1 MNIIVDAFGGD
12 NAPLEIIKG
21 SIDAKHELG
30 VDITLVGNEET
41 IRSVAAENEINIDG
55 VTIVHAD
62 SVISQ
67 NDPGTDVVKVKKDS
81 SMAIGFKLL
90 HEGKGDAFVSAG
102 NSGAMCV
109 GATLIVKRIK
119 GIKRP
124 GFAPVIPTL
133 EGNMMLIDCGAN
145 VECKPQMLF
154 QFGIMGSIYMEKVM
168 GVKNPR
174 IGLANVGTEPH
185 KGGELQL
192 KTYELLENSN
202 LNFVGNIEGR
212 DVPAGGCD
220 VCVSDG
226 FSGNLILKTYE
237 GVAEALMS
245 KIKGVFDKSLKNKL
259 AAAVVYSDL
268 KEMKKSID
276 YNEYGGAPIIG
287 CTKPVFKAHG
297 SANAK
302 TFKNAIRL
310 TKEYVEKNV
319 VEEISAA
326 LKEYNEGEQTSNG

>member
-1 MNIIVDAFGGD
+1 MNIIIDAFGGD

-21 SIDAKHELG
+21 SLDAKKELNI
-30 VDITLVGNEET
+30 DITLVGNEEV
-41 IRSVAAENEINIDG
+41 IRKVSEENNLDITG
-55 VTIVHAD
+55 VQIVHAD

-67 NDPGTDVVKVKKDS
+67 NEAGTEVVKSKKDS
-81 SMAIGFKLL
+81 SMAVGLKLL
-90 HEGKGDAFVSAG
+90 HDGKGDAFVSAG
-102 NSGAMCV
+102 NSGAVCV

-145 VECKPQMLF
+145 VECKPNMLL
-154 QFGIMGSIYMEKVM
+154 QFAIMGSIYMEKVM
-168 GVKNPR
+168 GIKNPR
-174 IGLANVGTEPH
+174 VGLANVGTEPH

-192 KTYELLENSN
+192 KTYELLEKSK
-202 LNFVGNIEGR
+202 LNFIGNIEGR
-212 DVPAGGCD
+212 DVPVGGCE

-226 FSGNLILKTYE
+226 FTGNLILKTYE
-237 GVAEALMS
+237 GVAGALMS
-245 KIKGVFDKSLKNKL
+245 KIKGVFNKNLKTKL
-259 AAAVVYSDL
+259 AAAMVYSDL

-287 CTKPVFKAHG
+287 CAKPVFKAHG

-302 TFKNAIRL
+302 TFKSAIRL
-310 TKEYVEKNV
+310 TKEYVENNV
-319 VEEISAA
+319 VEAISSA
-326 LKEYNEGEQTSNG
+326 LSEYEEGETSNG

>member
-21 SIDAKHELG
+21 SVEAKNELG
-30 VDITLVGNEET
+30 IDITFVGNEDI
-41 IRSVAAENEINIDG
+41 IRKVSKENDINIDG
-55 VTIVHAD
+55 FKIVHAD

-67 NDPGTDVVKVKKDS
+67 NEAGTEVVKSKKDS
-81 SMAIGFKLL
+81 SMADGLKLL
-90 HEGKGDAFVSAG
+90 HDGEGDAFVSAG
-102 NSGAMCV
+102 NSGAICV

-124 GFAPVIPTL
+124 AFAPVIPTV
-133 EGNMMLIDCGAN
+133 EGNTMLLDSGAN
-145 VECKPQMLF
+145 VECKPQMLY

-174 IGLANVGTEPH
+174 VGLANVGSEPH

-192 KTYELLENSN
+192 ATYELLKNSK

-212 DVPAGGCD
+212 DMPVGGCD
-220 VCVSDG
+220 VCVADG
-226 FSGNLILKTYE
+226 FTGNIMLKTYE
-237 GVAEALMS
+237 GVAEALMT
-245 KIKGVFDKSLKNKL
+245 KLKGVFYKSLKNKL
-259 AAAVVYSDL
+259 AAKVIYNDL

-287 CTKPVFKAHG
+287 CAKPVFKAHG
-297 SANAK
+297 SAKAK

-310 TKEYVEKNV
+310 TKEYVENNV
-319 VEEISAA
+319 VEAISTA
-326 LKEYNEGEQTSNG
+326 LKEYNEGDNTSNG

>member
-21 SIDAKHELG
+21 SIEAKNEFG
-30 VDITLVGNEET
+30 VDITLVGNEE
-41 IRSVAAENEINIDG
+41 IIKKVSKENDLDIQGIS
-55 VTIVHAD
+55 IVHTD

-67 NDPGTDVVKVKKDS
+67 NESGTEVVKSKKDS
-81 SMAIGFKLL
+81 SMAVGLQML
-90 HEGKGDAFVSAG
+90 HDGKGDAFVSAG

-145 VECKPQMLF
+145 VECKPQMLL
-154 QFGIMGSIYMEKVM
+154 QFGVMGSIYMEKVM

-174 IGLANVGTEPH
+174 VGLANVGTEEH

-192 KTYELLENSN
+192 KTFELLKNSN
-202 LNFVGNIEGR
+202 LNFVGNMEGR
-212 DVPAGGCD
+212 DVAIGGYD

-226 FSGNLILKTYE
+226 FTGNLILKTYE
-237 GVAEALMS
+237 GVASAVMS
-245 KIKGVFDKSLKNKL
+245 KVKGVFNKNMKTKL
-259 AAAVVYSDL
+259 AAAMVYSDL

-276 YNEYGGAPIIG
+276 YNEFGGAPIVG
-287 CTKPVFKAHG
+287 CAKPVFKAHG

-310 TKEYVEKNV
+310 TKDYVENKV
-319 VEEISAA
+319 VESISAA
-326 LKEYNEGEQTSNG
+326 LKEYNEGETSNG

>member
-30 VDITLVGNEET
+30 VDITLVGDEET

-202 LNFVGNIEGR
+202 LNFIGNIEGR

-245 KIKGVFDKSLKNKL
+245 KIKGVFNKSLKNKL

>member
-12 NAPLEIIKG
+12 NAPLEIMKG
-21 SIDAKHELG
+21 SVDAKNEYG
-30 VDITLVGNEET
+30 IDITLVGNEE
-41 IRSVAAENEINIDG
+41 IIKKVAKENEIDLSGI
-55 VTIVHAD
+55 TIVHAD

-67 NDPGTDVVKVKKDS
+67 NEAGTEVLKSKKDS
-81 SMAIGFKLL
+81 SMAVGLKML
-90 HEGKGDAFVSAG
+90 HDGLGDAFVSAG
-102 NSGAMCV
+102 NSGAICV

-145 VECKPQMLF
+145 VECKPQMLL

-174 IGLANVGTEPH
+174 VGLANVGTEPH

-192 KTYELLENSN
+192 KTYELLENSK

-212 DVPAGGCD
+212 DVPVGGCD

-226 FSGNLILKTYE
+226 FTGNLILKTFE

-245 KIKGVFDKSLKNKL
+245 KIKGVFGKNLKTKL
-259 AAAVVYSDL
+259 AGAMVYSDL

-276 YNEYGGAPIIG
+276 YNEFGGAPIIG
-287 CTKPVFKAHG
+287 CCKPVFKAHG
-297 SANAK
+297 SAKAK

-310 TKEYVEKNV
+310 TKEYVENNV
-319 VEEISAA
+319 VEEISSA
-326 LKEYNEGEQTSNG
+326 LKMYNEGDSVSNG

>member
-30 VDITLVGNEET
+30 VDITLVGDEEI

>member
-21 SIDAKHELG
+21 SLDAKYEYG
-30 VDITLVGNEET
+30 VDITLVGNEEI
-41 IRSVAAENEINIDG
+41 IRKVSSENQLDING

-67 NDPGTDVVKVKKDS
+67 NEAGTEVLKSKKDS
-81 SMAIGFKLL
+81 SMAVGLKLL
-90 HEGKGDAFVSAG
+90 HDGKGDAFGSAG
-102 NSGAMCV
+102 NSSAVCV

-145 VECKPQMLF
+145 VECKPQMLL
-154 QFGIMGSIYMEKVM
+154 QFGIMGSIYMERVM
-168 GVKNPR
+168 GIKNPR
-174 IGLANVGTEPH
+174 VGLANVGSEPH

-192 KTYELLENSN
+192 KTYELLEQSK
-202 LNFVGNIEGR
+202 LNFIGNIEGR
-212 DVPAGGCD
+212 DVAVGGCE

-226 FSGNLILKTYE
+226 FTGNLILKTYE
-237 GVAEALMS
+237 GVAGALMS
-245 KIKGVFDKSLKNKL
+245 KIKGVFNKNLKNKL
-259 AAAVVYSDL
+259 AAAMVYSDF

-276 YNEYGGAPIIG
+276 YNEFGGAPIIG
-287 CTKPVFKAHG
+287 CSKPVFKAHG
-297 SANAK
+297 SSNAK
-302 TFKNAIRL
+302 TFKSAIRL
-310 TKEYVEKNV
+310 TKEYVENNV

-326 LKEYNEGEQTSNG
+326 LKEYNEGAKVSNE

>member
-21 SIDAKHELG
+21 SIDAKREFG
-30 VDITLVGNEET
+30 VDITLVGNENI
-41 IRSVAAENEINIDG
+41 IRKVSAENDLDIDG
-55 VTIVHAD
+55 INIVHAD

-67 NDPGTDVVKVKKDS
+67 DESGSEVVKSKKDS
-81 SMAIGFKLL
+81 SMAVGLKLL
-90 HEGKGDAFVSAG
+90 HDGEGDAFVSAG
-102 NSGAMCV
+102 NSGAVCV

-124 GFAPVIPTL
+124 GFAPVMPTL
-133 EGNMMLIDCGAN
+133 DGNMMLIDCGAN
-145 VECKPQMLF
+145 VECKPQMLL
-154 QFGIMGSIYMEKVM
+154 QFGVMGSIYMEKVM

-174 IGLANVGTEPH
+174 VGLANVGTEPH
-185 KGGELQL
+185 KGGELQH
-192 KTYELLENSN
+192 KAYELLEKSN
-202 LNFVGNIEGR
+202 LNFVGNMEGR
-212 DVPAGGCD
+212 DVALGGYD

-226 FSGNLILKTYE
+226 FTGNLILKTFE
-237 GVAEALMS
+237 GVASSLMT
-245 KIKGVFDKSLKNKL
+245 KIKGVFTKNLKTKI
-259 AAAVVYSDL
+259 AASMVLSDF

-287 CTKPVFKAHG
+287 CAKPVFKAHG

-310 TKEYVEKNV
+310 TKEYVENNV
-319 VEEISAA
+319 VEAITNA
-326 LKEYNEGEQTSNG
+326 LNEYNEGETSNG